1 MDGNWRARAQGAFE
15 AHAEAEDK
23 TLSHGEWLLADT
35 ARAFAHRGSS
45 QLLTADLL
53 DFLHAQ
59 EEAPWLTFN
68 RGRAMSARDL
78 AGMFKQFG
86 ISSMQMRHGSGQEK
100 VGRGYQREQFTQ
112 VFARYVKAKVAP

>member
-1 MDGNWRARAQGAFE
+1 
-15 AHAEAEDK
+15 
-23 TLSHGEWLLADT
+23 
-35 ARAFAHRGSS
+35 
-45 QLLTADLL
+45 LTADLL

>member
-1 MDGNWRARAQGAFE
+1 
-15 AHAEAEDK
+15 
-23 TLSHGEWLLADT
+23 
-35 ARAFAHRGSS
+35 
-45 QLLTADLL
+45 
-53 DFLHAQ
+53 
-59 EEAPWLTFN
+59 
-68 RGRAMSARDL
+68 MSARDL